1 MRGISQLIA
10 LIGVNLRTLG
20 QRRGSALS
28 TVVGVACV
36 VAVFV
41 VVLSIGEGFH
51 ATMAATGSPDSA
63 LVLRGGSD
71 SEMMSGLLVDATRI
85 ISDAPGVARAAS
97 GPQAS
102 AELFVVVD
110 LPKRS
115 TGTDANVP
123 LRGVQPAAF
132 AVRKDFKILSG
143 RNFEPGKNEIV
154 VGRGAAEQF
163 AGLDLGRTLRWG
175 ENQWTVVGVFSDG
188 GSLSESEIW
197 CDARVLQPAY
207 RRGNTFQSVHAKLE
221 SPAAFTAFKDALT
234 ADPRLDVK
242 VVRESE
248 YYAGQSQ
255 ALTTLVRI
263 LGGFITIL
271 MALGAIFGAL
281 NTMYSA
287 VSARAREIATLRAIG
302 FPGLPV
308 VVAVMLETMLLA
320 AVGGVIGGLLGHQV
334 DHGARKD
341 FATGVGVVAGAL
353 IGNEIE
359 KNNRGYRD
367 IYRVTVQ
374 TERGGMR
381 SFDYASLNDLRIG
394 DRVRIENNQLY
405 RW

>member
-1 MRGISQLIA
+1 MTMRGLSQLIA
-10 LIGVNLRTLG
+10 LVGVNLRTLG

-28 TVVGVACV
+28 TIVGVACV

-41 VVLSIGEGFH
+41 IVLSIGEGFR

-71 SEMMSGLLVDATRI
+71 SEMMSGLLVDSTRI
-85 ISDAPGVARAAS
+85 VADAPGVARSAA

-132 AVRKDFKILSG
+132 AVRKSFKILAG

-154 VGRGAAEQF
+154 VGRGAADQF
-163 AGLDLGRTLRWG
+163 AGLELGRTLRWG

-207 RRGNTFQSVHAKLE
+207 RRGNTFQSVHARLE

-248 YYAGQSQ
+248 YYAGQSE
-255 ALTTLVRI
+255 ALTTLVRK
-263 LGGFITIL
+263 LGGLITVL

-281 NTMYSA
+281 NTMYNA
-287 VSARAREIATLRAIG
+287 VASRTREIATLRALG
-302 FPGLPV
+302 FGRGPV
-308 VVAVMLETMLLA
+308 VFSILAESLVISLAGAAIGGAVAYFGFNGFQTSTLNWQSFSQVAFAFRVTPTLLVTGIVIA
-320 AVGGVIGGLLGHQV
+320 LAIGLIGGLLPAIRA
-334 DHGARKD
+334 ARLPV
-341 FATGVGVVAGAL
+341 ATAL
-353 IGNEIE
+353 RE
-359 KNNRGYRD
+359 
-367 IYRVTVQ
+367 
-374 TERGGMR
+374 
-381 SFDYASLNDLRIG
+381 L
-394 DRVRIENNQLY
+394 
-405 RW
+405 

>member
-1 MRGISQLIA
+1 MTMQGISQLAA

-41 VVLSIGEGFH
+41 IVLSIAEGFR
-51 ATMAATGSPDSA
+51 ATMAATGSPDAA

-71 SEMMSGLLVDATRI
+71 SEMMSGLLVDSTRI
-85 ISDAPGVARAAS
+85 IADAPGVARAAA
-97 GPQAS
+97 GPESS

-132 AVRKDFKILSG
+132 AVRKSFKIIAG

-154 VGRGAAEQF
+154 VGRGAAGQF
-163 AGLDLGRTLRWG
+163 AGLDLGRSLRWG

-207 RRGNTFQSVHAKLE
+207 RRGNTFQSVHARLE

-248 YYAGQSQ
+248 YYAGQSE
-255 ALTTLVRI
+255 ALTTLIRS
-263 LGGFITIL
+263 LGGLITVL

-281 NTMYSA
+281 NTMYNA
-287 VSARAREIATLRAIG
+287 VASRTREIATLRALG
-302 FPGLPV
+302 FGRGPV
-308 VVAVMLETMLLA
+308 VFSILAESLVISLLGA
-320 AVGGVIGGLLGHQV
+320 VIGGAVAYFGFNGFQTSTLNWQSFSQVAFAFKVTPALLVTGIV
-334 DHGARKD
+334 IALAIGLVGGLLPAIRAARLPV
-341 FATGVGVVAGAL
+341 ATAL
-353 IGNEIE
+353 RE
-359 KNNRGYRD
+359 
-367 IYRVTVQ
+367 
-374 TERGGMR
+374 
-381 SFDYASLNDLRIG
+381 L
-394 DRVRIENNQLY
+394 
-405 RW
+405 

>member
-1 MRGISQLIA
+1 MRGISQLAA
-10 LIGVNLRTLG
+10 LVAVNLRTLG

-28 TVVGVACV
+28 TIVGVACV

-41 VVLSIGEGFH
+41 IVLSIGEGFR
-51 ATMAATGSPDSA
+51 ATMAATGSPDTA

-71 SEMMSGLLVDATRI
+71 SEMMSGLLVDSTRI
-85 ISDAPGVARAAS
+85 IADAPGVARAAS
-97 GPQAS
+97 GPESS

-132 AVRKDFKILSG
+132 AVRKSFKIIAG

-163 AGLDLGRTLRWG
+163 AGLELGRTLRWG

-207 RRGNTFQSVHAKLE
+207 RRGNTFQSVHARLE
-221 SPAAFTAFKDALT
+221 SPAAFTVFKDALT

-248 YYAGQSQ
+248 YYAGQSE
-255 ALTTLVRI
+255 ALTSLIRS
-263 LGGFITIL
+263 LGGFITVL

-281 NTMYSA
+281 NTMYNA
-287 VSARAREIATLRAIG
+287 VASRTREIATLRALG
-302 FPGLPV
+302 FGRGPV
-308 VVAVMLETMLLA
+308 VLSILAESLVIALLGA
-320 AVGGVIGGLLGHQV
+320 VIGGAVAYFGFNGFQTSTLNWQSFSQVAFAFKVTPALLVTGIV
-334 DHGARKD
+334 IALTIGLVGGLLPAIRAARLPV
-341 FATGVGVVAGAL
+341 ATAL
-353 IGNEIE
+353 RE
-359 KNNRGYRD
+359 
-367 IYRVTVQ
+367 
-374 TERGGMR
+374 
-381 SFDYASLNDLRIG
+381 L
-394 DRVRIENNQLY
+394 
-405 RW
+405 

>member
-1 MRGISQLIA
+1 MTMRGLSQLFA

-41 VVLSIGEGFH
+41 VLLSIGEGFR
-51 ATMAATGSPDSA
+51 ATLAATGRPDSA

-71 SEMMSGLLVDATRI
+71 SEMMSGLQVDATRI
-85 ISDAPGVARAAS
+85 IADAPGVARAVS
-97 GPQAS
+97 GPQSS

-132 AVRKDFKILSG
+132 AVRKNFRILTG
-143 RNFEPGKNEIV
+143 RTFEPGRNEII

-175 ENQWTVVGVFSDG
+175 ESQWTVVGTFSDG

-197 CDARVLQPAY
+197 TDARVLQPAY
-207 RRGNTFQSVHAKLE
+207 RRGNTFQSVHALLQ
-221 SPAAFTAFKDALT
+221 SPEAFTAFKDSLT

-255 ALTTLVRI
+255 ALTLLVRS
-263 LGGFITIL
+263 LGGFITGL

-281 NTMYSA
+281 NTMYNA
-287 VSARAREIATLRAIG
+287 VAGRTREIATLRALG
-302 FPGLPV
+302 FGRGPV
-308 VVAVMLETMLLA
+308 VLSILGESLVISLLGAAIGGAVAYFGFNGFQTSTLNWQSFSQVAFAFKVTPALLVA
-320 AVGGVIGGLLGHQV
+320 GIVIALTIGLIGGLLPALRA
-334 DHGARKD
+334 ARLPV
-341 FATGVGVVAGAL
+341 ATAL
-353 IGNEIE
+353 RE
-359 KNNRGYRD
+359 
-367 IYRVTVQ
+367 
-374 TERGGMR
+374 
-381 SFDYASLNDLRIG
+381 L
-394 DRVRIENNQLY
+394 
-405 RW
+405 

>member
-1 MRGISQLIA
+1 MTMLNGLAQWTA
-10 LIGVNLRTLG
+10 LVALNLRTLS

-28 TVVGVACV
+28 TIVGVACV

-41 VVLSIGEGFH
+41 VLLSIGEGFR
-51 ATMAATGSPDSA
+51 ATMAATGTPDSV
-63 LVLRGGSD
+63 LVLRGGSE

-85 ISDAPGVARAAS
+85 IADAPGLARSAT

-132 AVRKDFKILSG
+132 TVRKHFKVIKG
-143 RNFEPGKNEIV
+143 RLFRPGTNEII

-163 AGLDLGRTLRWG
+163 AGLDLGDTHRWG

-207 RRGNTFQSVHAKLE
+207 RRGSTFQSMHALLQ
-221 SPAAFTAFKDALT
+221 SPEAFTAFKDALT
-234 ADPRLDVK
+234 QDPRLDVK

-248 YYAGQSQ
+248 YYAEQSEG
-255 ALTTLVRI
+255 LTRLVRS
-263 LGGFITIL
+263 LGGFITVL

-281 NTMYSA
+281 NTMYNA
-287 VSARAREIATLRAIG
+287 VAGRTREIATLRALG
-302 FPGLPV
+302 FGRGPV
-308 VVAVMLETMLLA
+308 VLSILAESLVISLVGAVIGGAVAYFGFNGFQTSTLNWQSFSQVAFAFKVTPTLLVTGIVIA
-320 AVGGVIGGLLGHQV
+320 LAIGLIGGLLPAIRA
-334 DHGARKD
+334 ARLPV
-341 FATGVGVVAGAL
+341 ATAL
-353 IGNEIE
+353 RE
-359 KNNRGYRD
+359 
-367 IYRVTVQ
+367 
-374 TERGGMR
+374 
-381 SFDYASLNDLRIG
+381 L
-394 DRVRIENNQLY
+394 
-405 RW
+405 

>member
-1 MRGISQLIA
+1 MTMRGISQLAA

-28 TVVGVACV
+28 TIVGVACV

-71 SEMMSGLLVDATRI
+71 SEMMSGLLIDSTRI
-85 ISDAPGVARAAS
+85 IADAPGVARTAA

-132 AVRKDFKILSG
+132 AVRKDFKIIAG
-143 RNFEPGKNEIV
+143 RQFEPGKNEII
-154 VGRGAAEQF
+154 VGRGAADQF
-163 AGLDLGRTLRWG
+163 AGLAPGDTHRWG

-221 SPAAFTAFKDALT
+221 SPAAFTPFKDALT

-242 VVRESE
+242 VVREDE

-263 LGGFITIL
+263 LGGFITVL

-281 NTMYSA
+281 NTMYNA
-287 VSARAREIATLRAIG
+287 VASRTREIATLRALG
-302 FPGLPV
+302 FGRGPV
-308 VVAVMLETMLLA
+308 VLSILSESLVISVVGAAIGGAVAYFGFNGFQTSTLNWQSFSQVAFAFKVTPTLLV
-320 AVGGVIGGLLGHQV
+320 VGIVIALAIGLIGGLLPAIRA
-334 DHGARKD
+334 ARLPV
-341 FATGVGVVAGAL
+341 ATAL
-353 IGNEIE
+353 RE
-359 KNNRGYRD
+359 
-367 IYRVTVQ
+367 
-374 TERGGMR
+374 
-381 SFDYASLNDLRIG
+381 L
-394 DRVRIENNQLY
+394 
-405 RW
+405 

>member
-1 MRGISQLIA
+1 MTMRELSQLAA
-10 LIGVNLRTLG
+10 LVGVNLRTLG

-28 TVVGVACV
+28 TAVGVGCV

-41 VVLSIGEGFH
+41 IVLSIAEGFR

-71 SEMMSGLLVDATRI
+71 SEMMSGLLVDSTRI
-85 ISDAPGVARAAS
+85 IADAPGVARAAA
-97 GPQAS
+97 GPQSS

-132 AVRKDFKILSG
+132 AVRKSFKIIAG

-154 VGRGAAEQF
+154 VGRGAAGQF

-207 RRGNTFQSVHAKLE
+207 RRGNTFQSVHARLE

-248 YYAGQSQ
+248 YYAGQSES
-255 ALTTLVRI
+255 LTTLIRS
-263 LGGFITIL
+263 LGGLITIL

-281 NTMYSA
+281 NTMYNA
-287 VSARAREIATLRAIG
+287 VASRTREIATLRALG
-302 FPGLPV
+302 FGRGPV
-308 VVAVMLETMLLA
+308 VFSILA
-320 AVGGVIGGLLGHQV
+320 ESLVISLVGAVIGGGVAYFGFNGFQTSTLNWQSFSQVAFAFKVTPTLLVTGIV
-334 DHGARKD
+334 IALTIGLVGGLLPAIRAARLPV
-341 FATGVGVVAGAL
+341 ATAL
-353 IGNEIE
+353 RE
-359 KNNRGYRD
+359 
-367 IYRVTVQ
+367 
-374 TERGGMR
+374 
-381 SFDYASLNDLRIG
+381 L
-394 DRVRIENNQLY
+394 
-405 RW
+405 

>member
-1 MRGISQLIA
+1 MTMRGISQLAA

-41 VVLSIGEGFH
+41 VVLSIGEGFR

-85 ISDAPGVARAAS
+85 IADAPGVARAVA

-132 AVRKDFKILSG
+132 AVRKSFKIISG
-143 RNFEPGKNEIV
+143 RNFEPGKNEII

-163 AGLDLGRTLRWG
+163 AGLELGRTLRWG

-197 CDARVLQPAY
+197 TDARVLQPAY
-207 RRGNTFQSVHAKLE
+207 RRGNTFQSVHARLE

-234 ADPRLDVK
+234 QDPRLDVK

-263 LGGFITIL
+263 LGGFITVL

-281 NTMYSA
+281 NTMYNA
-287 VSARAREIATLRAIG
+287 VASRTREIATLRALG
-302 FPGLPV
+302 FGRGPV
-308 VVAVMLETMLLA
+308 VLSILAESLVIALLGA
-320 AVGGVIGGLLGHQV
+320 VIGGAVAYFGFNGFQTSTLNWQSFSQV
-334 DHGARKD
+334 A
-341 FATGVGVVAGAL
+341 FAF
-353 IGNEIE
+353 
-359 KNNRGYRD
+359 
-367 IYRVTVQ
+367 RVTPALLV
-374 TERGGMR
+374 TGTVIALAIGLVGGLLPAVR
-381 SFDYASLNDLRIG
+381 AARLPVATALR
-394 DRVRIENNQLY
+394 EL
-405 RW
+405 

>member
-1 MRGISQLIA
+1 MRGISQLAA

-41 VVLSIGEGFH
+41 VVLSIGEGFR
-51 ATMAATGSPDSA
+51 ATMAATGRPDSA

-71 SEMMSGLLVDATRI
+71 SEMMSGLLVDSTRI
-85 ISDAPGVARAAS
+85 IADAPGVARSAA
-97 GPQAS
+97 GPQSS

-132 AVRKDFKILSG
+132 AVRKNFKILSG
-143 RNFEPGKNEIV
+143 RQFEPGKNEII

-163 AGLDLGRTLRWG
+163 AGLDLGNTHRWG
-175 ENQWTVVGVFSDG
+175 ENQWTVVGIFSDG

-207 RRGNTFQSVHAKLE
+207 RRGNTFQSVHALLE

-248 YYAGQSQ
+248 YYAEQSQ
-255 ALTTLVRI
+255 ALTLLVRS
-263 LGGFITIL
+263 LGGFITGL

-281 NTMYSA
+281 NTMYNA
-287 VSARAREIATLRAIG
+287 VAGRTREIATLRALGFGRGPVILSILGESLVISLLGAVIG
-302 FPGLPV
+302 GAVAYFGFNGFQTSTLNWQSFSQVAFAFRVTPALLVTGAVIALAIGL
-308 VVAVMLETMLLA
+308 
-320 AVGGVIGGLLGHQV
+320 IGGLLPAV
-334 DHGARKD
+334 RAARLPV
-341 FATGVGVVAGAL
+341 ATAL
-353 IGNEIE
+353 RE
-359 KNNRGYRD
+359 
-367 IYRVTVQ
+367 
-374 TERGGMR
+374 
-381 SFDYASLNDLRIG
+381 L
-394 DRVRIENNQLY
+394 
-405 RW
+405 

>member
-1 MRGISQLIA
+1 MTMRGLSQLMA

-28 TVVGVACV
+28 TIVGVACV

-41 VVLSIGEGFH
+41 TVLSIGEGFR
-51 ATMAATGSPDSA
+51 ATMAATGRPDSA

-71 SEMMSGLLVDATRI
+71 SEMMSGLPVDVTRI
-85 ISDAPGVARAAS
+85 IADAPGVARTAA
-97 GPQAS
+97 GPQSS

-132 AVRKDFKILSG
+132 VVRKSFRILTG
-143 RNFEPGKNEIV
+143 RQFEPGRNEII
-154 VGRGAAEQF
+154 VGRGAAAQF

-175 ENQWTVVGVFSDG
+175 ENQWTVVGTFSDG

-207 RRGNTFQSVHAKLE
+207 RRGNTFQSVHALLQ

-248 YYAGQSQ
+248 YYADQSQ
-255 ALTTLVRI
+255 ALTLLVRS
-263 LGGFITIL
+263 LGGFITVL

-281 NTMYSA
+281 NTMYNA
-287 VSARAREIATLRAIG
+287 VAARTREIATLRALG
-302 FPGLPV
+302 FGRGPV
-308 VVAVMLETMLLA
+308 VFSILGESLVISLLGA
-320 AVGGVIGGLLGHQV
+320 VIGGAVAYFGFNGFQTSTLNWQSFSQVAFAFKVTPPLL
-334 DHGARKD
+334 
-341 FATGVGVVAGAL
+341 VAGSVIAL
-353 IGNEIE
+353 AIGL
-359 KNNRGYRD
+359 
-367 IYRVTVQ
+367 V
-374 TERGGMR
+374 GGLLPAVR
-381 SFDYASLNDLRIG
+381 AARLPVATALR
-394 DRVRIENNQLY
+394 EL
-405 RW
+405 

>member
-28 TVVGVACV
+28 TIVGVACV

-41 VVLSIGEGFH
+41 VVLSIGEGFR

-85 ISDAPGVARAAS
+85 IADAPGVARAAA

-102 AELFVVVD
+102 AELFVVID

-123 LRGVQPAAF
+123 LRGVQPAGF
-132 AVRKDFKILSG
+132 AVRKDFKIISG
-143 RNFEPGKNEIV
+143 RNFEPGKNEII

-163 AGLDLGRTLRWG
+163 AGLALGDTHRWG

-221 SPAAFTAFKDALT
+221 SPAAFTPFKDALT

-242 VVRESE
+242 VVREDE

-263 LGGFITIL
+263 LGGFITVL

-281 NTMYSA
+281 NTMYNA
-287 VSARAREIATLRAIG
+287 VASRTREIATLRALG
-302 FPGLPV
+302 FGRNPV
-308 VVAVMLETMLLA
+308 VLSILAESLVIAVIGAAIGGAVAYFGFNGFQTSTLNWQSFSQVAFAFKVTPTLLV
-320 AVGGVIGGLLGHQV
+320 VGTVIALAIGLIGGLLPAIRA
-334 DHGARKD
+334 ARLPV
-341 FATGVGVVAGAL
+341 ATAL
-353 IGNEIE
+353 RE
-359 KNNRGYRD
+359 
-367 IYRVTVQ
+367 
-374 TERGGMR
+374 
-381 SFDYASLNDLRIG
+381 L
-394 DRVRIENNQLY
+394 
-405 RW
+405 